1 LRCKT
6 ALLHYGQFQRDN
18 GFPYF
23 FYVQEKPISLI
34 FLHIAGAVCLLLWGT
49 RMVRMG
55 FSRAYGTSL
64 RRIIAAG
71 TGNRFTSFLSG
82 ATVTALL
89 QSSTA
94 TAFILISFA
103 KKRMIGLSAALAVV
117 IGADVS
123 TTLVAQVMTFNLS
136 WLSPALLVIGFA
148 VHTFYEKGGRWRH
161 IARILIGLGL
171 MLLALSLIRAASA
184 PIKSSATLPF
194 ILGPLEK
201 DPAFAII
208 IAAIITYVIHSSLAT
223 VLLFASLTSNHIVDL
238 QLGMLLVLG
247 ANIGGAMVPFIAT
260 YKDGA
265 QARRITMAN
274 LLMRITMVIIAAP
287 FLTTVVKL
295 LSDTGVEIPR
305 QLVHFHT
312 GFNIALAIVFL
323 PLINQL
329 AKLMTKFIPDEP
341 VGIDPAQPLYLDE
354 RALDSPVM
362 ALAGAAR
369 ETLRI
374 AEIVEDMLEK
384 TIIAFES
391 GTEKQVE
398 QIRRS
403 DNQVD
408 KLYKAVKL
416 YLTRLSQES
425 LDPKEADRY
434 IQILTFTTN
443 LEHIGDI
450 IDNSMMEMA
459 LKKIKKK
466 EEFSEEGFREIK
478 NFASQVQ
485 ANMKLAQTIFMSE
498 DPKLAAQ
505 LVEGKQSI
513 RVAADATSEQHFKR
527 LQSGRTASIATS
539 ALHLDIIRDYRRIN
553 SYATRVAYAI
563 LENHEKHRAARKEV

>member
-1 LRCKT
+1 
-6 ALLHYGQFQRDN
+6 
-18 GFPYF
+18 
-23 FYVQEKPISLI
+23 
-34 FLHIAGAVCLLLWGT
+34 
-49 RMVRMG
+49 MVRMG
-55 FSRAYGTSL
+55 FTRAYGTSL

-71 TGNRFTSFLSG
+71 TGNRFTAFASG
-82 ATVTALL
+82 TAVTALL

-103 KKRMIGLSAALAVV
+103 KKRMIGLTAALAVI

-123 TTLVAQVMTFNLS
+123 TTLVAQVLSFNLA
-136 WLSPALLVIGFA
+136 WLSPALLILGFA

-161 IARILIGLGL
+161 IARILIGLGV

-184 PIKSSATLPF
+184 PIKSSATLPL
-194 ILGPLEK
+194 ILGPLEN
-201 DPAFAII
+201 DPALAILV
-208 IAAIITYVIHSSLAT
+208 AALITYIIHSSLAT
-223 VLLFASLTSNHIVDL
+223 VLLFASLASNHIVDL
-238 QLGMLLVLG
+238 QLGLLLVLG
-247 ANIGGAMVPFIAT
+247 ANIGGAFVPFVAT

-265 QARRITMAN
+265 TARRITLAN
-274 LLMRITMVIIAAP
+274 LFMRIIMVIAAAP
-287 FLTTVVKL
+287 FLAGIMQQLANT
-295 LSDTGVEIPR
+295 SGDIPR

-323 PLINQL
+323 PLVNQL
-329 AKLMTKFIPDEP
+329 AQIMKKFVPDDP
-341 VGIDPAQPLYLDE
+341 VGVDPSQPLYLDE

-384 TIIAFES
+384 TIVAFES
-391 GTEKQVE
+391 GTEKQIE

-450 IDNSMMEMA
+450 IDNSLMEMA

-466 EEFSEEGFREIK
+466 EDFSEEGFREIK
-478 NFASQVQ
+478 EFHGRVL

-498 DPKLAAQ
+498 DTKLAAQ
-505 LVEGKQSI
+505 MVEGKQSI

-527 LQSGRTASIATS
+527 LQSGKTASIATS

-563 LENHEKHRAARKEV
+563 LENHEKHRAARKEI